1 MAVTLRHASIER
13 KRHIIDQ
20 QHHRTINGRNIQNI
34 QTQMD
39 EIDHQR
45 PGNPTPTP
53 TTTIHKTR
61 KKIPRIP
68 RTLILKN
75 KKNTKQHNR

>member
-13 KRHIIDQ
+13 KRHTIDQ
-20 QHHRTINGRNIQNI
+20 QHHRTINGRNIQKM

-61 KKIPRIP
+61 KKYLEFQEHN
-68 RTLILKN
+68 TKN
-75 KKNTKQHNR
+75 KNTKQHNR